1 MCLLQLALT
10 FWSSQ
15 SITGVLRSPIGYLHS
30 MMLVVYWE
38 EQLEELYLSAVNRLY
53 FTHIAFCLLIKY
65 LCAYKYIDSLGSTR
79 EAISCCDSDAARSCG
94 SAVYIP
100 RPVNFICK
108 MTIV

>member
-15 SITGVLRSPIGYLHS
+15 SITGVLRSLIGYLHS

-38 EQLEELYLSAVNRLY
+38 EQLEELYLSAVNCYISRS
-53 FTHIAFCLLIKY
+53 FSLLIIY
-65 LCAYKYIDSLGSTR
+65 LCTYKYIDSLGSTG
-79 EAISCCDSDAARSCG
+79 EAISHCDSDATCSCG

-100 RPVNFICK
+100 RPVDFIL
-108 MTIV
+108 